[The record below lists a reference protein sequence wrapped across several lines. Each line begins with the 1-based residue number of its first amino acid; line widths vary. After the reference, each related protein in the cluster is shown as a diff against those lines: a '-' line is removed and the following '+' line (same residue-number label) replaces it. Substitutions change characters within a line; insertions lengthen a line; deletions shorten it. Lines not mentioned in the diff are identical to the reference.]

1 MEKNKFTSY
10 IYSGIFF
17 LTMSTLML
25 EILLIRIFSVT
36 LWYHFA
42 FLVVSLAL
50 FGLGAS
56 GVYIYTS
63 PKLFRQEKA
72 LSHASIF
79 STAFSLSILVSF
91 LLFLGIHFFPGQMH
105 FSSIMSLALIYFI
118 CSVPFFFSGLCTSII
133 LMNFSTKVSKIYSF
147 DLMGAGIGCFLI
159 FPTLYF
165 FDGPTSIIIISLLA
179 AIASI
184 LFSVAFRSRKR
195 LMTSFS
201 LLLIF
206 FILIIINS
214 QTHIIKLDFIK
225 GRFEKKPLI
234 VSWNSISRVAVYPRA
249 EVKNI
254 LTMQID
260 GSASTQ
266 ILKFDGNL
274 QRMRFLKGQIFFVS
288 YHLKK
293 NANILI
299 IGPGGGRDV
308 LAALAF
314 GYAGITGVEI
324 NPIMIDMVNN
334 KFGEFTNRLYQ
345 RPDVNIIVDEGRN
358 FIRRSKKKY
367 DIILGSL
374 VDTWAATTSGA
385 FALSENNLYTTEAF
399 IDYLNHLNE
408 DGILSFTRFIL
419 KPPRQT
425 IRLVS
430 LALAASEKLDI
441 TNPKSNLAIIG
452 KDNLANFI
460 FKKSPFTQNELS
472 TIRRICIKNGFKVI
486 YLPKFN
492 MQRIENKNLIY
503 DSNVN
508 RLFYWLINNP
518 DKEALYEQY
527 PFDIRPPTDDKPF
540 FFFTVKPMD
549 IFKFKA
555 QANETFGYQPIR
567 PLDLPILML
576 FILLIIAII
585 FTAGFIL
592 FPLIIKKSGS
602 LKDLKEN
609 STMLLYFAC
618 LGAGFIIVEISLMQ
632 KFILFLGHPIYSTT
646 VILFS
651 LLVFCGI
658 GSRIT
663 NSFNLQKLKNYLIII
678 IIGIALLLF
687 IYNYLLT
694 PLFHSLLGINLF
706 SRISMA
712 VILLI
717 PLGLLMGMPFPM
729 GIKIIDKKA
738 NKMIPWVWG
747 INGSTSVL
755 GSIVAVILAIS
766 SGFNFALLTG
776 LCIYLAALLF
786 STVTSY

>member
-1 MEKNKFTSY
+1 
-10 IYSGIFF
+10 
-17 LTMSTLML
+17 MSTLML

-56 GVYIYTS
+56 GVYVYTS
-63 PKLFRQEKA
+63 PKLFHREKA

-79 STAFSLSILVSF
+79 SIAFSLSILISF
-91 LLFLGIHFFPGQMH
+91 LLFLGIHFFPGKMH
-105 FSSIMSLALIYFI
+105 FSSIMSLALIYII
-118 CSVPFFFSGLCTSII
+118 CSIPFFFSGLCTSII
-133 LMNFSTKVSKIYSF
+133 LMNFSAMVSKIYSF
-147 DLMGAGIGCFLI
+147 DLIGAGIGCFLI

-179 AIASI
+179 ALASI
-184 LFSVAFRSRKR
+184 LFSAAFGSRKR
-195 LMTSFS
+195 LITSFS
-201 LLLIF
+201 LLFVF
-206 FILIIINS
+206 FILIVINS
-214 QTHIIKLDFIK
+214 QNHIIKLDFIK
-225 GRFEKKPLI
+225 GEFEKKPL
-234 VSWNSISRVAVYPRA
+234 VVRWNSISRVAVYPRA
-249 EVKNI
+249 KTKNI

-260 GSASTQ
+260 GSATTL
-266 ILKFDGNL
+266 IYRFDGNL
-274 QRMRFLKGQIFFVS
+274 QGMRSLKNQIFFIS

-293 NANILI
+293 DAKILI

-314 GYAGITGVEI
+314 GNTSITGVEI
-324 NPIMIDMVNN
+324 NPIMIDMVND

-345 RPDVNIIVDEGRN
+345 RPDVNIIVDEGRS
-358 FIRRSKKKY
+358 FIRRSTDKY
-367 DIILGSL
+367 DIIIASV
-374 VDTWAATTSGA
+374 VDTWASTTSGA

-399 IDYLNHLNE
+399 IDYINHLNE
-408 DGILSFTRFIL
+408 NGILSFTRFIL

-430 LALAASEKLDI
+430 LALEASKRLNI
-441 TNPKSNLAIIG
+441 INPEDKLAIIAKG
-452 KDNLANFI
+452 KFANFL
-460 FKKSPFTQNELS
+460 FKKSAFTQKELS
-472 TIRRICIKNGFKVI
+472 TIRKICTQNGFKVI
-486 YLPKFN
+486 YLPQLN
-492 MQRIENKNLIY
+492 MQQNENKDLIY

-508 RLFYWLINNP
+508 KVFNWIIKHPN
-518 DKEALYEQY
+518 KEALYEEY
-527 PFDIRPPTDDKPF
+527 LFDISPPTDDKPF
-540 FFFTVKPMD
+540 FFFTVKPKD
-549 IFKFKA
+549 FFKFKELT
-555 QANETFGYQPIR
+555 NNMLGYQPRIA
-567 PLDLPILML
+567 LDLPTLML
-576 FILLIIAII
+576 IILLIIAII
-585 FTAGFIL
+585 FAGAFIIL
-592 FPLIIKKSGS
+592 PLIIKRRAS
-602 LKDLKEN
+602 LNDLKEN

-663 NSFNLQKLKNYLIII
+663 NSFNLQKLKKYLIII

-687 IYNYLLT
+687 IYIYLLT
-694 PLFHSLLGINLF
+694 PLFHSLLGVNLF
-706 SRISMA
+706 SRISLA
-712 VILLI
+712 VILLM
-717 PLGLLMGMPFPM
+717 PLGLLMGMPFPV

-786 STVTSY
+786 SALTSY